1 MLRKF
6 QITNFEFWKL
16 AEVIRNIIDEW
27 HRKSANWWT
36 DDIYRSD
43 LYPIYS
49 WAISSR
55 WRIGIF
61 CKTPSNG
68 GGMCRVG
75 GCADGSPQ
83 LPPLQVYK
91 CVCVW
96 VCLINNAGH
105 SFGVLETVS
114 NATWMF
120 IFESLRF
127 WFEFWLNALAVQ
139 FLLKFI
145 WENENNNTII
155 ISKRKQWTAGG
166 SRKSCG
172 RGREEGE
179 EKQTNLSCDILL
191 DFSFI

>member
-1 MLRKF
+1 MNGTGNL
-6 QITNFEFWKL
+6 L
-16 AEVIRNIIDEW
+16 IDEP
-27 HRKSANWWT
+27 T
-36 DDIYRSD
+36 IYIAV
-43 LYPIYS
+43 IYIRYILEQS
-49 WAISSR
+49 VRVDGLEYFVKHPRTGRGCVEWVVALMDRLSCPR
-55 WRIGIF
+55 
-61 CKTPSNG
+61 CKCTNAY
-68 GGMCRVG
+68 V
-75 GCADGSPQ
+75 
-83 LPPLQVYK
+83 

-120 IFESLRF
+120 IFELLRF

-155 ISKRKQWTAGG
+155 ISKRKQSTAGG
-166 SRKSCG
+166 SRKSWR
-172 RGREEGE
+172 RGRQKGE

>member
-1 MLRKF
+1 MNGTGNL
-6 QITNFEFWKL
+6 L
-16 AEVIRNIIDEW
+16 IDEP
-27 HRKSANWWT
+27 T
-36 DDIYRSD
+36 IYIAV
-43 LYPIYS
+43 IYIRYILEQS
-49 WAISSR
+49 VR
-55 WRIGIF
+55 VDGLEYFVKHPR
-61 CKTPSNG
+61 T

-120 IFESLRF
+120 IFELLRF
-127 WFEFWLNALAVQ
+127 GFEFWLNALAVQ

-155 ISKRKQWTAGG
+155 ISKRKQSTAGG

>member
-1 MLRKF
+1 MCSTVKLASDWEEKGAAF
-6 QITNFEFWKL
+6 KGHFVTYAKKISNFEFWKL

-55 WRIGIF
+55 WWIGIF

-68 GGMCRVG
+68 GGCVEWVVALMDRLSCPRCKCTNAFV
-75 GCADGSPQ
+75 
-83 LPPLQVYK
+83 

-120 IFESLRF
+120 IFELLRF

-155 ISKRKQWTAGG
+155 ISKRKQSTAGG
-166 SRKSCG
+166 
-172 RGREEGE
+172 E
-179 EKQTNLSCDILL
+179 
-191 DFSFI
+191 

>member
-6 QITNFEFWKL
+6 KISNFEFWKL

-55 WRIGIF
+55 WWIGIF
-61 CKTPSNG
+61 CKTPSK
-68 GGMCRVG
+68 RG
-75 GCADGSPQ
+75 GCVEWVVALMDRLSCPRC
-83 LPPLQVYK
+83 K
-91 CVCVW
+91 CTSVW

-120 IFESLRF
+120 IFELLRF

-166 SRKSCG
+166 SRKSWG